1 MSKGLSRVRALV
13 SEIDA
18 IQTQGR
24 KISSQVPLMRAVQS
38 ESVASQSKL
47 APEAPVQV
55 APVAAPAASEVNNVV
70 SMRSRAV
77 ETASVAAPEG
87 KIFLQL
93 TGKIAIQLQ
102 LEHSEEIVE
111 VRQQG
116 ETIEIRFTDG
126 KAIHLP
132 LKNVA

>member
-1 MSKGLSRVRALV
+1 MSKALSRLRALV
-13 SEIDA
+13 SEIDS

-24 KISSQVPLMRAVQS
+24 KSASPVHHVPVPEESSNVLPMN
-38 ESVASQSKL
+38 SK
-47 APEAPVQV
+47 APEAP
-55 APVAAPAASEVNNVV
+55 PVVTES
-70 SMRSRAV
+70 
-77 ETASVAAPEG
+77 PEG
-87 KIFLQL
+87 KVFIQL

-111 VRQQG
+111 VRQHG
-116 ETIEIRFTDG
+116 ETMEIRFSDG